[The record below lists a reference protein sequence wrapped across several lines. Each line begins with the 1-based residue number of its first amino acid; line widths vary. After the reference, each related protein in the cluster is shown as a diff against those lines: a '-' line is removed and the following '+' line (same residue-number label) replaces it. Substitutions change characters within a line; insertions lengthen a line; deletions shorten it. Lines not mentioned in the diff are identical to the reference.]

1 MRQTAEG
8 KLAERLADV
17 ERRLAALEQR
27 ATTVPAADTTTS
39 ADSVGAEPDTFW
51 ALEQLRAL
59 APESGAVLFTG
70 LANLPGGERYEWQ
83 QAFATEGILESEWSL
98 DVPALTALAHP
109 ARLLI
114 LREVLRGTRSAADLQ
129 ALQGIETSGQLY
141 HHVRQLIAAG
151 WLRTLGRAMYGVP
164 PERVIPL
171 LVIIACV
178 KH

>member
-1 MRQTAEG
+1 MGQTAHE
-8 KLAERLADV
+8 KMSARLAGI

-27 ATTVPAADTTTS
+27 ATTTPDAGTAAS
-39 ADSVGAEPDTFW
+39 AGSAGAEPDTFW
-51 ALEQLRAL
+51 ALERLRAL
-59 APESGAVLFTG
+59 APGSGAVLFTG
-70 LANLPGGERYEWQ
+70 LVSLPGGERYEWQ

-98 DVPALTALAHP
+98 DVPALAALAHP

-114 LREVLRGTRSAADLQ
+114 LREVLHGTRSAAALQ
-129 ALQGIETSGQLY
+129 ALEGIETSGQLY
-141 HHVRQLIAAG
+141 HHVRQLVAAG

-178 KH
+178 QR